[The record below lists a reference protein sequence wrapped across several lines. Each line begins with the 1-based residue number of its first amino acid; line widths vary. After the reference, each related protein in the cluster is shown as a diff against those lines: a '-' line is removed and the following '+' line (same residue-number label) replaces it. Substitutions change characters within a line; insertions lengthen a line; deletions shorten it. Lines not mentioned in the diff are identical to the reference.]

1 MARTFRKLLIQDKK
15 NKIYHVNYYELSSGN
30 LKCDYVKLPKHL
42 VDSNQKNNV
51 SKIVDEL
58 FIKDHG
64 RYAKDNYYHKKM
76 NKTYRLKSKQKLQQ
90 SLSKFDLDDGDY
102 DLSQK
107 HLKLPKLHVQNG
119 EPFSVA
125 FLDKY

>member
-15 NKIYHVNYYELSSGN
+15 NKIYHINYYESSNNN

-51 SKIVDEL
+51 SQIVDEL

-76 NKTYRLKSKQKLQQ
+76 NKTYRLKSKQKLQH
-90 SLSKFDLDDGDY
+90 SLSRFDLDDGDY
-102 DLSQK
+102 VLSQK

>member
-15 NKIYHVNYYELSSGN
+15 NKIYHINYYESSSNN

-42 VDSNQKNNV
+42 VDSNQKNNI
-51 SKIVDEL
+51 SQIVDEL

-76 NKTYRLKSKQKLQQ
+76 NKTYRLRSKQKLQH
-90 SLSKFDLDDGDY
+90 SLSRFDLDDGDY

-107 HLKLPKLHVQNG
+107 HLKLLKLHVQNG

>member
-15 NKIYHVNYYELSSGN
+15 NKIYHVKYYESFSDN

-42 VDSNQKNNV
+42 VNSNQKNNV

-90 SLSKFDLDDGDY
+90 SLSKLDLDDGDY
-102 DLSQK
+102 HLSQK

-119 EPFSVA
+119 EP
-125 FLDKY
+125 

>member
-15 NKIYHVNYYELSSGN
+15 NKIYHINYYESSSN
-30 LKCDYVKLPKHL
+30 HLKSDYVKLPKYL

-90 SLSKFDLDDGDY
+90 SLSKFDLDDSDY
-102 DLSQK
+102 NLSQK

>member
-1 MARTFRKLLIQDKK
+1 MARTFRKLLIKDKK
-15 NKIYHVNYYELSSGN
+15 NKIYHINYYESSSNN
-30 LKCDYVKLPKHL
+30 LKCDYVQLPKHL

-51 SKIVDEL
+51 SEIVDDL

-64 RYAKDNYYHKKM
+64 RYSKDNYYHKKM

-90 SLSKFDLDDGDY
+90 SLSGFDLDDSDY
-102 DLSQK
+102 DLSKK
-107 HLKLPKLHVQNG
+107 HLKLPNMHVQNG

>member
-1 MARTFRKLLIQDKK
+1 MARTFRKLLIKDKK
-15 NKIYHVNYYELSSGN
+15 NKIYHINYYESSSNN
-30 LKCDYVKLPKHL
+30 LKCDYVQLPKHL
-42 VDSNQKNNV
+42 VDSNQKNNL
-51 SKIVDEL
+51 SEIVDNL

-90 SLSKFDLDDGDY
+90 SLSGFYLDDGDY

-107 HLKLPKLHVQNG
+107 HLKLPKMHVKNG

>member
-15 NKIYHVNYYELSSGN
+15 NKIYHVNYYESSSKK

-42 VDSNQKNNV
+42 VDSNQKNNI
-51 SKIVDEL
+51 SEIIDEL

-64 RYAKDNYYHKKM
+64 RYAKDNDYHKKM
-76 NKTYRLKSKQKLQQ
+76 NKNYRMKLKQKLHQ
-90 SLSKFDLDDGDY
+90 SLSK
-102 DLSQK
+102 K
-107 HLKLPKLHVQNG
+107 HLKLPKVHVQDG
-119 EPFSVA
+119 EPFSTA

>member
-1 MARTFRKLLIQDKK
+1 MARTFRKLLIKDKK
-15 NKIYHVNYYELSSGN
+15 NKIYHINYYESSSNN
-30 LKCDYVKLPKHL
+30 LKCDCVQLPKHL

-51 SKIVDEL
+51 SEIVDDL

-90 SLSKFDLDDGDY
+90 SLSGFDLDDVLAIKEDVI
-102 DLSQK
+102 SS
-107 HLKLPKLHVQNG
+107 
-119 EPFSVA
+119 FII
-125 FLDKY
+125 

>member
-15 NKIYHVNYYELSSGN
+15 NKIYHVKYYESSSKK

-42 VDSNQKNNV
+42 VDSNQKNNI
-51 SKIVDEL
+51 SEIIDEL

-64 RYAKDNYYHKKM
+64 RYAKDNDYHKKM
-76 NKTYRLKSKQKLQQ
+76 NKNYRMKLKQKLHQ
-90 SLSKFDLDDGDY
+90 SLSSCDLDDGDFS
-102 DLSQK
+102 LSKK
-107 HLKLPKLHVQNG
+107 HLKLPKVHVQDG
-119 EPFSVA
+119 EPFSTA

>member
-1 MARTFRKLLIQDKK
+1 MSRTIRKLLIKDKK
-15 NKIYHVNYYELSSGN
+15 NKICHINYYESSSDHM
-30 LKCDYVKLPKHL
+30 KCDYVRLPKHL

-51 SKIVDEL
+51 SEIVDEL
-58 FIKDHG
+58 FIKDNG

-76 NKTYRLKSKQKLQQ
+76 NKTYRLKSKQKLHQ

-102 DLSQK
+102 DLSKK

-119 EPFSVA
+119 EPLSIA

>member
-1 MARTFRKLLIQDKK
+1 MARTFRKLLIKDKK
-15 NKIYHVNYYELSSGN
+15 NKIYHINYYESSSNN
-30 LKCDYVKLPKHL
+30 LKCDYVQLPKHL
-42 VDSNQKNNV
+42 VDSNQKNNI
-51 SKIVDEL
+51 SEIVDDL

-90 SLSKFDLDDGDY
+90 SLSGFDLDDSDY
-102 DLSQK
+102 DLSKK
-107 HLKLPKLHVQNG
+107 HLKLPKMHVQNG